1 MEVFSKMFTLRTF
14 QLSFGLSSRR
24 SWKNVGLVFLF
35 SSLLFVCALS
45 AQTPQRPHI
54 TGISHMSVFA
64 HDYEKSRAFYG
75 QFLGF
80 QEPYSL
86 KNPDGSPSMT
96 FFKINDRQ
104 YIELSPERQADTDRL
119 SHISLET
126 DDIEALRVYLA
137 SKGVKVPSEA
147 HRGRIGNLGFDVTDP
162 EGHTVEMYQY
172 APGGQTVEAYG
183 KFMSEDRV
191 SKRMTHV
198 GLIVTN
204 LDAEYK
210 FYTQILGFTEFWRG
224 SSTGKVL
231 SWINLKVP
239 DGSDYIEFMLF
250 AKAPDPTHRGT
261 AHHMCLQVP
270 DVAASVS
277 TLEAKPYF
285 KTYGQPIVVHNG
297 INRKR
302 QANLFDPDGTRIEL
316 MEPDTIDGK
325 PTPPSSAP
333 PPQ

>member
-1 MEVFSKMFTLRTF
+1 MPLPRASQFSFAR
-14 QLSFGLSSRR
+14 LSCQG
-24 SWKNVGLVFLF
+24 WKNLGAVILF
-35 SSLLFVCALS
+35 ANILLRSSIC

-54 TGISHMSVFA
+54 SGISHIAVFA

-86 KNPDGSPSMT
+86 KNPDGSPSLT

-104 YIELSPERQADTDRL
+104 YIELFPEPEPNTDRL

-126 DDIEALRVYLA
+126 DNIEALRVYLA

-147 HRGRIGNLGFDVTDP
+147 QRGRIGNLSFNITDP
-162 EGHTVEMYQY
+162 EGHTVEMVQY
-172 APGGQTVEAYG
+172 MPEGKTVQAKGQ
-183 KFMSEDRV
+183 FMSDDRV
-191 SKRMTHV
+191 SKRITHV
-198 GLIVTN
+198 GLIVTK

-210 FYTQILGFTEFWRG
+210 FYTDILGFTEFWRG

-239 DGSDYIEFMLF
+239 DGDDYIELMLS
-250 AKAPDPTHRGT
+250 AQQPDPTHRGT
-261 AHHMCLQVP
+261 AHHICLQVP
-270 DVAASVS
+270 DVRASVAS
-277 TLEAKPYF
+277 LEAKPYF
-285 KTYGQPIVVHNG
+285 QAYGRTIDSHTG

-302 QANLFDPDGTRIEL
+302 QANLYDPDGTRIEL

-325 PTPPSSAP
+325 PTPASTAP
-333 PPQ
+333 APQ

>member
-1 MEVFSKMFTLRTF
+1 MKIFTLRDLPL
-14 QLSFGLSSRR
+14 LSTSFSHRG
-24 SWKNVGLVFLF
+24 WKSVGMVFLF
-35 SSLLFVCALS
+35 GISLCISLLY
-45 AQTPQRPHI
+45 AQTPHRPHI
-54 TGISHMSVFA
+54 LGISHIAVFA

-75 QFLGF
+75 QFLGYE
-80 QEPYSL
+80 EPYSL

-104 YIELSPERQADTDRL
+104 YIELFPERQPDTDRL

-126 DDIEALRVYLA
+126 DDIEALRLYLA
-137 SKGVKVPSEA
+137 SKGVKVPSAA
-147 HRGRIGNLGFDVTDP
+147 HRGRIGNLGFDITDP

-172 APGGQTVEAYG
+172 APGGQTVKAYG

-261 AHHMCLQVP
+261 AHHMCLVVP
-270 DVAASVS
+270 DVAASVAA
-277 TLEAKPYF
+277 LEAKPYF
-285 KTYGQPIVVHNG
+285 KIYDKPIVVHTG

-316 MEPDTIDGK
+316 MEPNTIDGK